1 MKKFDV
7 LIIGAGSIGVPAAY
21 YLAKKGLSVGVI
33 EKLPSEGRG
42 QNRAAI
48 GGIRA
53 THSDPAKIKICQI
66 TIEILNKFEKEHNI
80 DIDWISGGYLFPV
93 YEEVLEGKLKKLLK
107 TQKKFNLNI
116 DWVDSEKVKELVPG
130 ITPENLRGGTFSPE
144 DGSASPLKVT
154 GAYLKL
160 AKEQKAEFF
169 FNEEVIGLKTGNG
182 KITEVETRKDKYSAE
197 IVINAAGAYA
207 KEVGLLSDII
217 IPVDPDCH
225 EAGITEPVK
234 PFFKP
239 MVVDIR
245 SDENSSNYYFY
256 QNKEGQVVFCI
267 TPKPSILGKDTDNTS
282 VFLPLVVKRML
293 KLYPRLRNLRI
304 RRTWRGLYPMTPD
317 GFPIVGWTK
326 ELSNMFLAVGMCG
339 QGFMLG
345 PGLGLI
351 ISEII
356 ADKSDKYNFI
366 LDQLTLYREFAGIR
380 TIEINN

>member
-1 MKKFDV
+1 MKNYDI

-21 YLAKKGLSVGVI
+21 YLAKKGLKTCVI

-53 THSDPAKIKICQI
+53 THSDPAKIKICQM
-66 TIEILNKFEKEHNI
+66 TIDIMNKFESEHGI
-80 DIDWISGGYLFPV
+80 DVDWIDGGYLFPV
-93 YEEVLEGKLKKLLK
+93 YDEVFEGKLKKLLDI
-107 TQKKFNLNI
+107 QKKFNLNI
-116 DWVDSEKVKELVPG
+116 NWIDSSGVQELVPG
-130 ITPENLRGGTFSPE
+130 INPENLLGGTYSPE
-144 DGSASPLKVT
+144 DGSASPLKVS

-160 AKEQKAEFF
+160 ARDEKADFVF
-169 FNEEVIGLKTGNG
+169 GEEVIAIKTENG
-182 KITEVETRKDKYSAE
+182 TITTVETDKEKYSAG
-197 IVINAAGAYA
+197 IVINASGGYA
-207 KEVGLLSDII
+207 KETGALCGVE

-245 SDENSSNYYFY
+245 SDEHSSNYYFY

-267 TPKPSILGKDTDNTS
+267 TPRPQIFGKDTDNTS
-282 VFLPLVVKRML
+282 EFLPLVVKRML

-317 GFPIVGWTK
+317 GFPIVGWTNEIK
-326 ELSNMFLAVGMCG
+326 NLFLAVGMCG

-345 PGLGLI
+345 PGLGSI
-351 ISEII
+351 ISDIL
-356 ADKSDKYNFI
+356 ADNSKEFDFI
-366 LDQLTLYREFAGIR
+366 LNQLNLYREFAG
-380 TIEINN
+380 TEVLK

>member
-1 MKKFDV
+1 MRKFDV

-21 YLAKKGLSVGVI
+21 YLAKRGLSVGVI

-53 THSDPAKIKICQI
+53 THSDPAKIKICQL
-66 TIEILNKFEKEHNI
+66 TIELMNRFEKEHNI

-93 YEEVLEGKLKKLLK
+93 YDVVLEGKLKKLLD

-116 DWVDSEKVKELVPG
+116 DWIDADKVKELVPG
-130 ITPENLRGGTFSPE
+130 INPENLRGGTFSPE
-144 DGSASPLKVT
+144 DGSASPLKLT

-169 FNEEVIGLKTGNG
+169 FNEEVTGF
-182 KITEVETRKDKYSAE
+182 KIVNNKIIEVQTNKDKYSAD
-197 IVINAAGAYA
+197 IIINAAGGDA
-207 KEVGLLSDII
+207 KEIGLLSNLD
-217 IPVDPDCH
+217 IPVNPDCH

-245 SDENSSNYYFY
+245 SDENSANYYFY

-267 TPKPSILGKDTDNTS
+267 TPKPAILGKDIDNTS
-282 VFLPLVVKRML
+282 VFLPLVVKRIL

-317 GFPIVGWTK
+317 GFPIVGWTN
-326 ELSNMFLAVGMCG
+326 EISNMFLAVGMCG

-345 PGLGLI
+345 PGLGQI

-356 ADKSDKYNFI
+356 VDKSDKYNFI
-366 LDQLTLYREFAGIR
+366 LDQLTLYREFAGI
-380 TIEINN
+380 ELLK

>member
-1 MKKFDV
+1 MRKFDV

-53 THSDPAKIKICQI
+53 THSDPAKIKICQL
-66 TIEILNKFEKEHNI
+66 TIGLMNSFEKEHDI

-93 YEEVLEGKLKKLLK
+93 YDEVLENKLKKLLV

-116 DWVDSEKVKELVPG
+116 DWIDAGKVKELVPG
-130 ITPENLRGGTFSPE
+130 INPENLRGGTFSPE
-144 DGSASPLKVT
+144 DGSASPLKMT

-169 FNEEVIGLKTGNG
+169 FNEEVKGFRIENN
-182 KITEVETRKDKYSAE
+182 KIIEVETNKDKYSAD
-197 IVINAAGAYA
+197 IIMNAAGGDA
-207 KEVGLLSDII
+207 KEIGLLSNLD
-217 IPVDPDCH
+217 IPVNPDCH

-245 SDENSSNYYFY
+245 SDENSANYYFY

-282 VFLPLVVKRML
+282 VFLPLVVKRIL
-293 KLYPRLRNLRI
+293 NLYPRLRNLRI

-326 ELSNMFLAVGMCG
+326 EVSNMFLAVGMCG

-345 PGLGLI
+345 PGLGQI

-356 ADKSDKYNFI
+356 VDKSDKYNFI
-366 LDQLTLYREFAGIR
+366 LDQLTLYREFAGI
-380 TIEINN
+380 ELLK

>member
-1 MKKFDV
+1 MRKFDV

-21 YLAKKGLSVGVI
+21 YLSKKGLSVGVI

-53 THSDPAKIKICQI
+53 THSDPAKIKICQL
-66 TIEILNKFEKEHNI
+66 TIGLMNSFEKEHDI

-93 YEEVLEGKLKKLLK
+93 YDEVLENKLKKLLV

-116 DWVDSEKVKELVPG
+116 DWIDAGKVKELVPG
-130 ITPENLRGGTFSPE
+130 INPENLRGGTFSPE
-144 DGSASPLKVT
+144 DGSASPLKMT

-169 FNEEVIGLKTGNG
+169 FNEEVKGFRIENN
-182 KITEVETRKDKYSAE
+182 KIIEVETNKDKYSAD
-197 IVINAAGAYA
+197 IIINAAGGDA
-207 KEVGLLSDII
+207 KEIGLLSNLD
-217 IPVDPDCH
+217 IPVNPDCH

-245 SDENSSNYYFY
+245 SDENSANYYFY

-282 VFLPLVVKRML
+282 VFLPLVVKRIL
-293 KLYPRLRNLRI
+293 NLYPRLRNLRI

-326 ELSNMFLAVGMCG
+326 EVSNMFLAVGMCG

-345 PGLGLI
+345 PGLGQI

-356 ADKSDKYNFI
+356 VDKSDKYNFI
-366 LDQLTLYREFAGIR
+366 LDQLTLYREFAGI
-380 TIEINN
+380 ELLK

>member
-1 MKKFDV
+1 MKIFDV

-21 YLAKKGLSVGVI
+21 YLSKKGLKVGVI

-66 TIEILNKFEKEHNI
+66 TIDLFNKFEKEHNI
-80 DIDWISGGYLFPV
+80 DIDWMSGGYLFPV
-93 YEEVLEGKLKKLLK
+93 YDQILEQKLKKLLI
-107 TQKKFNLNI
+107 TQKSFNLNI
-116 DWVDSEKVKELVPG
+116 DWIDSEAVKDLVPG
-130 ITPENLRGGTFSPE
+130 INPDSLRGGTFSPE

-160 AKEQKAEFF
+160 AKELNVEFF
-169 FNEEVIGLKTGNG
+169 FNEEVKGFKSSNG
-182 KITEVETRKDKYSAE
+182 KITGVETTKDNYTAG
-197 IVINAAGAYA
+197 IIINAAGGDA
-207 KEVGLLSDII
+207 KDVGLLSGIN

-225 EAGITEPVK
+225 EAGITEPVR

-267 TPKPSILGKDTDNTS
+267 TPRPQIFGKDTDNTS

-293 KLYPRLRNLRI
+293 SLYPRLRNLRI

-326 ELSNMFLAVGMCG
+326 EASNMFLAAGMCG

-345 PGLGLI
+345 PGLGYI
-351 ISEII
+351 IAEII
-356 ADKSDKYNFI
+356 NDNSDKYNFI
-366 LDQLTLYREFAGIR
+366 LDQLSLYREFAGI
-380 TIEINN
+380 ELLK

>member
-1 MKKFDV
+1 MNKFDI

-21 YLAKKGLSVGVI
+21 YLAKKGLRVGAI

-53 THSDPAKIKICQI
+53 THSDPAKIKICQL
-66 TIEILNKFEKEHNI
+66 TIELMNSFEKEHNI

-93 YEEVLEGKLKKLLK
+93 YDEILEGKLKKLLSI
-107 TQKKFNLNI
+107 QKNFNLNI
-116 DWVDSEKVKELVPG
+116 DWISPAEVEELVPG
-130 ITPENLRGGTFSPE
+130 INPANLRGGTFSPE
-144 DGSASPLKVT
+144 DGSASPLKLS

-169 FNEEVIGLKTGNG
+169 FNEEVTGF
-182 KITEVETRKDKYSAE
+182 KIQNNKIVEIETNKNKHSAD
-197 IVINAAGAYA
+197 IIINAAGGDA
-207 KEVGLLSDII
+207 KEIGLLSGIS
-217 IPVDPDCH
+217 IPVNPDCH

-245 SDENSSNYYFY
+245 QDENSANYYFY

-267 TPKPSILGKDTDNTS
+267 TPKPAILGKDIDNTS
-282 VFLPLVVKRML
+282 EFLPLVVKRML

-326 ELSNMFLAVGMCG
+326 EISNMFLAVGMCG

-345 PGLGLI
+345 PGLGKI
-351 ISEII
+351 ISEILV
-356 ADKSDKYNFI
+356 DKSDKYNFI
-366 LDQLTLYREFAGIR
+366 LDQLTLYREFAGI
-380 TIEINN
+380 ELLK

>member
-7 LIIGAGSIGVPAAY
+7 LIIGAGSIGVPSAY
-21 YLAKKGLSVGVI
+21 YLSKKGLSVGVI

-53 THSDPAKIKICQI
+53 THSDPAKIKICQL
-66 TIEILNKFEKEHNI
+66 TIELMNRFEKEHNI

-93 YEEVLEGKLKKLLK
+93 YDEVLEGKLKKLLE

-116 DWVDSEKVKELVPG
+116 NWIDADKVKELVPG
-130 ITPENLRGGTFSPE
+130 INPENLRGGTFSPE
-144 DGSASPLKVT
+144 DGSASPLKLT

-160 AKEQKAEFF
+160 AREQKAEFF
-169 FNEEVIGLKTGNG
+169 FNEEVTGF
-182 KITEVETRKDKYSAE
+182 KIENNKIIEVQTDKDKYSAD
-197 IVINAAGAYA
+197 IIINAAGGDA
-207 KEVGLLSDII
+207 KEIGLLSNLD
-217 IPVDPDCH
+217 IPVNPDCH

-245 SDENSSNYYFY
+245 QDENSANYYFY

-267 TPKPSILGKDTDNTS
+267 TPKPAILGKDIDNTS
-282 VFLPLVVKRML
+282 VFLPLVVKRIL

-317 GFPIVGWTK
+317 GFPIVGWTN
-326 ELSNMFLAVGMCG
+326 EISNMFLAVGMCG

-345 PGLGLI
+345 PGLGQI

-356 ADKSDKYNFI
+356 VDKSDKYNFI
-366 LDQLTLYREFAGIR
+366 LDQLTLYREFAGI
-380 TIEINN
+380 ELLK

>member
-1 MKKFDV
+1 MKKYDV

-66 TIEILNKFEKEHNI
+66 TIELMNRFEKEHSI

-93 YEEVLEGKLKKLLK
+93 YDEVLEGKLKKLLV

-116 DWVDSEKVKELVPG
+116 DWVDADKVKELVPG
-130 ITPENLRGGTFSPE
+130 INPENLRGGTFSPE
-144 DGSASPLKVT
+144 DGSASPLKLT

-160 AKEQKAEFF
+160 AREHKTEFF
-169 FNEEVIGLKTGNG
+169 FNEEVTGF
-182 KITEVETRKDKYSAE
+182 KIENSKVTEVQTNKDIYFAD
-197 IVINAAGAYA
+197 IIINAAGGDA
-207 KEVGLLSDII
+207 KEIGLLTNLD
-217 IPVDPDCH
+217 IPVNPDCH

-245 SDENSSNYYFY
+245 QDENSANYYFY

-267 TPKPSILGKDTDNTS
+267 TPKPAILGKDTDNTS
-282 VFLPLVVKRML
+282 VFLPLVVKRIL

-326 ELSNMFLAVGMCG
+326 EASNIFLAVGMCG

-345 PGLGLI
+345 PGLGQI

-356 ADKSDKYNFI
+356 VDKSDKYNFI
-366 LDQLTLYREFAGIR
+366 LDQLTLYREFAGI
-380 TIEINN
+380 ELLK